1 MLGRPTIAC
10 FVAAALLALA
20 ASPCAAAET
29 LRITIQLPITTPLA
43 QNLVAFEER
52 VEAASGGALQVE
64 IYPSAQLFTDR
75 EVPTAVAS
83 GQIEMGVSSLARFAG
98 SIPAV
103 DIFNVPFLFNTPE
116 LVRAATAPGSPVRA
130 PLDAAMAAK
139 GARPLWWQPYGM
151 SIVMLQSPQPA
162 RLPEDIAGRKM
173 RTFGKAL
180 EAFVNTLGGAATNV
194 SASRQF
200 LAYERGTVDGGM
212 TGLLTVRDRKL
223 YQVLGS
229 LTLTNHSAIE
239 FIVLINE
246 RLWQRLSDGEREI
259 LTTAARA
266 VEQELRDA
274 FPAEEAES
282 LEIAVANGMAV
293 HHLSEDEVVAWRQAT
308 APLREA
314 YLAEAGEFGAELL
327 AAAETLS
334 R

>member
-1 MLGRPTIAC
+1 MPIIRGFA
-10 FVAAALLALA
+10 VAALLALA
-20 ASPCAAAET
+20 AHPGVAAET

-43 QNLVAFEER
+43 QNLVAFKER
-52 VEAASGGALQVE
+52 VEAASGGEIQVE

-83 GQIEMGVSSLARFAG
+83 GQIEMGVSSLGRFAG

-151 SIVMLQSPQPA
+151 SIIMLRSPEPA
-162 RLPEDIAGRKM
+162 RLPQDIAGRKM

-180 EAFVNTLGGAATNV
+180 EAFVNALGGAATNV

-239 FIVLINE
+239 FVVLINE
-246 RLWQRLSDGEREI
+246 RLWQRLSDGDREI

-274 FPAEEAES
+274 FPAEEAEA
-282 LEIAVANGMAV
+282 LEIAAANGMTV
-293 HHLSEDEVVAWRQAT
+293 HRLSEDEVAAWRLAT

-327 AAAETLS
+327 AAAATLT

>member
-1 MLGRPTIAC
+1 M
-10 FVAAALLALA
+10 
-20 ASPCAAAET
+20 
-29 LRITIQLPITTPLA
+29 
-43 QNLVAFEER
+43 
-52 VEAASGGALQVE
+52 EAASGGALQVE

-139 GARPLWWQPYGM
+139 GARPWWWQPYGM
-151 SIVMLQSPQPA
+151 SIIMLQSHEPA

-239 FIVLINE
+239 FVVLINE

-282 LEIAVANGMAV
+282 LEIAAANGMTV
-293 HHLSEDEVVAWRQAT
+293 HRLSEDEIAAWRQAT

-327 AAAETLS
+327 AAAETLT